1 MQNIIQD
8 IRYALRQFRQSPVFT
23 ATALLTLAIGIG
35 GTTAIFTMVNAVML
49 RSLPVAD
56 PASLYRIGDNNNC
69 CVNGGPQDNW
79 GLFTYPLF
87 ERIREATPEFQELTA
102 FQAAPGPMSV
112 RRAGRNESS
121 KPLTGEFVT
130 GNYFKTF
137 GVSSFAGRTLTPSD
151 DRAAAAPVAVLS
163 YRAWRQTY
171 GSDDAIIGS
180 TFVIDGHPFT
190 IAGISP
196 PGFYGETL
204 RSDPPDLW
212 IPLQQEPML
221 RGDGSLLHQT
231 IPAWLRVIGRL
242 KPGATIDGMA
252 PRLTTVIRR
261 YLKDES
267 SYPTAFMPEIVRL
280 LPKQHVNIVPAGSG
294 VGTMKE
300 GYGSNLRILL
310 TVCGLVLLIACANVA
325 NLLLARG
332 VAQRANISI
341 RTALGASRRRLMRQM
356 LTESILLAVLGGIAG
371 LVVAYFGAQ
380 LLLLLAFHS
389 ARFIPISAD
398 PSLPVLAFAF
408 ALSLVTGILFG
419 TAPAWFASRTDP
431 AEALRGLN
439 RSSGERSSLPQK
451 TLLVMQAAL
460 SIVLLAGAGLLTRS
474 VANLEHQNFGF
485 ATDHRISVAINNPP
499 ASLSE
504 DQLRVVY
511 KRLRERLLQIPG
523 VRSAGIAQYSPLTD
537 NWSDLVYP
545 EGATNVKLDMN
556 QTASLDRVGV
566 GYLET
571 MGQRV
576 LQGRTITEADNE
588 HSRPV
593 AVVNQAFAKKFFPG
607 KNPLGMHF
615 GLDLLKYSKTYEI
628 IGVVPD
634 AKYFDPEHPA
644 HPMFFMPLAQ
654 HVNYEEDIIR
664 NMELRSH
671 YMNSA
676 VLSVDPNAESLTGQ
690 IRKAFADVD
699 PDLTILSI
707 HTLQEQVNM
716 AFDQQRSMAQLTAL
730 FGLIALLLAAVG
742 LYGVTAYT
750 VARRTSEIGIRM
762 ALGAD
767 RVSVV
772 RLVLHGAFTQ
782 VAIGLA
788 IGIPAAIGAG
798 RLIASQLYQVKFW
811 DPAALLLSI
820 LTLGVCAFIAAV
832 IPARRAAS
840 IDPMKAL
847 RTE

>member
-8 IRYALRQFRQSPVFT
+8 IRYALRQFRRSPVFT

-56 PASLYRIGDNNNC
+56 PASLYRVGDSSNC

-79 GLFTYPLF
+79 GLFTYALY
-87 ERIREATPEFQELTA
+87 ERIREATPEFAELAA

-112 RRAGRNESS
+112 RRAGNEEPS

-137 GVSSFAGRTLTPSD
+137 GVNSFAGRGLTARD

-171 GSDDAIIGS
+171 GSDPAIIGS
-180 TFVIDGHPFT
+180 TFVIGGHPFT
-190 IAGISP
+190 IVGISA
-196 PGFYGETL
+196 PGFYGDTL

-212 IPLQQEPML
+212 VPLQQEPMM
-221 RGDGSLLHQT
+221 RGSAALLHQK
-231 IPAWLRVIGRL
+231 IPAWLRIIGRL
-242 KPGATIDGMA
+242 KPGTTIAGMPA
-252 PRLTTVIRR
+252 RLTVVIRR

-267 SYPTAFMPEIVRL
+267 DYPAAFMPEIIRL
-280 LPKQHVNIVPAGSG
+280 LPKQHVNVVPAGSG
-294 VGTMKE
+294 VGTMKD
-300 GYGSNLRILL
+300 GYRNSLRILL

-341 RTALGASRRRLMRQM
+341 RTALGASRTRLIRQM
-356 LTESILLAVLGGIAG
+356 LTESILLSVLGGIAG
-371 LVVAYFGAQ
+371 LVVAYFGAR
-380 LLLLLAFHS
+380 LLLALAFGSTH
-389 ARFIPISAD
+389 FIPISAD
-398 PSLPVLAFAF
+398 PSLPVLGFAF
-408 ALSLVTGILFG
+408 ALSLVTGVLFG

-474 VANLEHQNFGF
+474 VSNLEHQDFGF
-485 ATDHRISVAINNPP
+485 ATEHRLSVAINDPP
-499 ASLSE
+499 ATLSE
-504 DQLRVVY
+504 DQLRVIY
-511 KRLRERLLQIPG
+511 KRLRERLLEIPG

-545 EGATNVKLDMN
+545 EGSVDVKLDMN
-556 QTASLDRVGV
+556 QLTSMDRVGV

-571 MGQRV
+571 MGQPI
-576 LQGRTITEADNE
+576 LQGRSITEEDNE

-593 AVVNQAFAKKFFPG
+593 AVVNQTFAKKFFPG
-607 KNPLGMHF
+607 KNAIGMHF

-628 IGVVPD
+628 VGVVRD
-634 AKYFDPEHPA
+634 AKYTDPEHA
-644 HPMFFMPLAQ
+644 ARPMFFMPLAQ
-654 HVNYEEDIIR
+654 HVNYEEDVMR
-664 NMELRSH
+664 NIELRSH
-671 YMNSA
+671 YMNAA
-676 VLSVDPNAESLTGQ
+676 VLQVDPNAGNMTAQ
-690 IRKAFADVD
+690 IRKAFADVN
-699 PDLTILSI
+699 PDLTILGI
-707 HTLQEQVNM
+707 NPLRKQVDL
-716 AFDQQRSMAQLTAL
+716 AFDQQRAVAQLVAL

-767 RVSVV
+767 KTSVV
-772 RLVLHGAFTQ
+772 RLVLRGAFTQ
-782 VAIGLA
+782 VVIGLA

-811 DPAALLLSI
+811 DPVALLLSI
-820 LTLGVCAFIAAV
+820 VTLGVCAFIAAV

-840 IDPMKAL
+840 IDPIKAL

>member
-267 SYPTAFMPEIVRL
+267 SYPAAFMPEIVRL